1 MNFFQNLHRDAKLL
15 MASRGIRAF
24 AFSYLNVV
32 FAIYLNRLG
41 YSTITIGVIFSV
53 AYLSGALLTA
63 VWGFLSDRYG
73 RRRIL
78 MLLAVLTIISNGIFV
93 FFSSLAFILL
103 AVIIA
108 NVGAGGS
115 AGGGSGGGPFNPV
128 EEALLAEKCHPEN
141 RNQIFAFNS
150 FVGSVMGSVGAL
162 AAGLPQYL
170 QEQWSWNAVTAYKPL
185 FIATIVFSFLLLIVY
200 GAISEGPSTHP
211 AEKKISKATGVFVTK
226 MSLLAFVD
234 NFGAGLAGSL
244 VSYWFFLRFGVEL
257 KSLGVMFFI
266 SNFLAALSFLSAPI
280 IARHLGIVRTM
291 AFSHGLASLIYLSI
305 PLAATF
311 VGAATLLVIRS
322 YFAYMDNP
330 LRASFT
336 MAMVKSNERGSAA
349 GVTSLARVVPFGI
362 SPTISTYLMQS
373 VSLTLPLFIGGGLQ
387 LVNDVAFYLMF
398 RSVRPPEEERTYN
411 PLPASLSS
419 PTTRGRTQEGD

>member
-1 MNFFQNLHRDAKLL
+1 MAIYRDLHHDAKLL

-32 FAIYLNRLG
+32 FAIYLDRLG
-41 YSTITIGVIFSV
+41 YSPVTIGIVYSV
-53 AYLSGALLTA
+53 AYLSGAVLTA
-63 VWGFLSDRYG
+63 VWGYLSDRYG

-78 MLLAVLTIISNGIFV
+78 MLLAVLTIISNSIFV
-93 FFSSLAFILL
+93 FFSGLGFILL

-128 EEALLAEKCHPEN
+128 EEALLAEKCNPEN
-141 RNQIFAFNS
+141 RNQIFALNA
-150 FVGSVMGSVGAL
+150 FVGSVTGAIGAL
-162 AAGLPQYL
+162 AAGLPQFL
-170 QEQWSWNAVTAYKPL
+170 QERWAWDSVSSYKPL
-185 FIATIVFSFLLLIVY
+185 FILTILFSVALLFVY
-200 GAISEGPSTHP
+200 NAISEQHRPRQV
-211 AEKKISKATGVFVTK
+211 EQKISKTTGVFVTK
-226 MSLLAFVD
+226 MSILAFVD
-234 NFGAGLAGSL
+234 NFGAGMAGGL

-257 KSLGVMFFI
+257 KALGLLFFI

-280 IARHLGIVRTM
+280 IARYLGIVRTM
-291 AFSHGLASLIYLSI
+291 AFSHGFASLIYLSI
-305 PLAATF
+305 PFAPTFFSAAFLLAT
-311 VGAATLLVIRS
+311 RS

-336 MAMVKSNERGSAA
+336 MAMVQSSERGSAA

-362 SPTISTYLMQS
+362 SPTIATYLMQNI
-373 VSLTLPLFIGGGLQ
+373 SLTLPLFIGGGLQ

-398 RSVRPPEEERTYN
+398 RDVKPPEEMNR
-411 PLPASLSS
+411 L
-419 PTTRGRTQEGD
+419 